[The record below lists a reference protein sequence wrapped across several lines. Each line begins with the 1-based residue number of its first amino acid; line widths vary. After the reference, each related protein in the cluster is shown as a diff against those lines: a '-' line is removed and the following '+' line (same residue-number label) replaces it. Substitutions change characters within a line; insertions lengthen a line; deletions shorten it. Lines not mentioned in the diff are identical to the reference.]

1 MRSLA
6 VAVSLVIA
14 CSAAAQAQRR
24 PSLVPPG
31 WTEVYKDAATRTRR
45 FRSADGAVH
54 MTTSQTR
61 SNPGERAREQDAIA
75 RRPDEAITYQRRAP
89 SWIAV
94 SGYRGDDIFYR
105 KSNLACGG
113 RRWNNVEFVY
123 PRADKTRLDA
133 TVTAVARGMTRY
145 ADDCG

>member
-1 MRSLA
+1 MRALVA
-6 VAVSLVIA
+6 AVSLVIVF
-14 CSAAAQAQRR
+14 SAAAQAQRR
-24 PSLVPPG
+24 TSLVPPG
-31 WTEVYKDAATRTRR
+31 WTQVYKDTATRTRR
-45 FRSADGAVH
+45 FRSADGAVT

-61 SNPGERAREQDAIA
+61 SNPAERTREQDAIA
-75 RRPDEAITYQRRAP
+75 RRPGEAITYERRAP
-89 SWIAV
+89 TWIAV

-105 KSNLACGG
+105 KSNIACGG

-123 PRADKTRLDA
+123 PRADKKRLDA